1 MQKLFFSNDIPNNS
15 NAEDLV
21 TSVNDKPIPRILQVV
36 PDFESPEKN
45 IVENKIPTPFKT
57 ASFWPEDIS
66 KCENKTKFSTKKKM
80 TSTVA
85 ISDEFLQYQRKME
98 DEKKK
103 KDNANISNV
112 NEESH
117 FSETVNDEKENQ
129 HLPNAV
135 HDFVVVTYEGEY
147 YLGSIIEITEEG
159 PKVKT
164 GNVWVIL
171 EMARKDFLVYQENC
185 MQNYRTYF
193 DE

>member
-98 DEKKK
+98 DE
-103 KDNANISNV
+103 
-112 NEESH
+112 
-117 FSETVNDEKENQ
+117 
-129 HLPNAV
+129 
-135 HDFVVVTYEGEY
+135 
-147 YLGSIIEITEEG
+147 
-159 PKVKT
+159 
-164 GNVWVIL
+164 
-171 EMARKDFLVYQENC
+171 RKIMLTFL
-185 MQNYRTYF
+185 T
-193 DE
+193 